1 MSVSFGSE
9 TVTDRRHQGE
19 PGRFRLEVPF
29 SPLRAHA
36 IDRYGHEGRQAPSEP
51 LVAIYRSD
59 TNPEIRKQVI
69 HALYMKRDAEALVS
83 VARQETDAALKKEAV
98 RNLSKMKSKVATDFL
113 LEILNQ

>member
-1 MSVSFGSE
+1 M
-9 TVTDRRHQGE
+9 TDRRHQGE